1 MQKTFVLDTNVLLH
15 NPNAITS
22 FGDNKVVLTEAVLEE
37 IDNFKKGHSELNVN
51 ARSVA
56 RFLDQLREKAN
67 KEGGKLT
74 DGVEMP
80 NGGLLKVETN
90 HRDVP
95 LPESWEQNKADN
107 RILQVC
113 KALQDEGENVY
124 LITKDILERIK
135 SDIMGVIAQDF
146 ESDKVQA
153 LDEQYKGR
161 REVYASYEDICKF
174 QQTGNMSINR
184 VFDCDEL
191 GNLAQV
197 ADQLVAHEFLI
208 IRALENSDKTSV
220 LAKVN
225 SKGNAIQK
233 LNFKDEHPFGVT
245 PRNVGQIF
253 FQEALMADVENVP
266 LVILKG
272 PAGTAKTFYSL
283 AVGLE
288 MVVENSK
295 FRRILV
301 CRPNMS
307 MDEDLGYLPG
317 TEKEKIAPLMRP
329 IIDNL
334 EILVDSDKKHRYD
347 DEEELSSKV
356 RFLFEKQFIDTQ
368 AVGFLRGRS
377 IVKHWLIIDEA
388 QNLTPKQ
395 AKAIITRAGE
405 GTKIILCGDP
415 EQIDNPFL
423 DQRTN
428 GLSYAAEM
436 MKGSELCIQVTAD
449 GEECVR
455 SKLALEGAK
464 RLK

>member
-15 NPNAITS
+15 APNCLTA
-22 FGDNKVVLTEAVLEE
+22 FGDNKVVLTEAVMEE
-37 IDNFKKGHSELNVN
+37 LDTFKKGHSELNVN

-56 RFLDQLREKAN
+56 RFLDKLREK
-67 KEGGKLT
+67 GKLT
-74 DGVEMP
+74 DGVEMD

-95 LPESWEQNKADN
+95 LPQSWDQNKADN

-113 KALQDEGENVY
+113 KALKDEGEEVY
-124 LITKDILERIK
+124 LITKDIYERIK
-135 SDIMGVIAQDF
+135 ADIMGVISQDF
-146 ESDKVQA
+146 ESDKA
-153 LDEQYKGR
+153 PKLDDQYKGR
-161 REVYASYEDICKF
+161 RDVYVEADDLAKF
-174 QQTGNMSINR
+174 
-184 VFDCDEL
+184 FKD
-191 GNLAQV
+191 GNLALNKV
-197 ADQLVAHEFLI
+197 YECDKDGIINSVSEQLVANEFLVL
-208 IRALENSDKTSV
+208 RSFDNPDSTA

-225 SKGNAIQK
+225 RRGNAIEK
-233 LNFKDEHPFGVT
+233 LHYDELHPFGVT
-245 PRNVGQIF
+245 PRNVCQRF
-253 FQEALMADVENVP
+253 MQESLMSDVSNAP

-288 MVVENSK
+288 KVMEDKS

-301 CRPNMS
+301 CRPNQS

-329 IIDNL
+329 IMDNL
-334 EILVDSDKKHRYD
+334 ETLVDSDKKHRYD
-347 DEEELSSKV
+347 NEEELADKV
-356 RFLFEKQFIDTQ
+356 QELFERKLIDTQ

-377 IVKHWLIIDEA
+377 IVQHWLIIDEA

-415 EQIDNPFL
+415 DQIDNPFL

-428 GLSYAAEM
+428 GLSYAAEL
-436 MKGSELCIQVTAD
+436 MKGSPLCCIVTAVE
-449 GEECVR
+449 EECVR
-455 SKLALEGAK
+455 SELAEEAIK
-464 RLK
+464 RMK